1 MNSVRISKPSINFQ
15 TGSSQEIGAA
25 MQGLLELFWLH
36 VSGMS
41 SFPHLLSR
49 FIFWTDETDEAFYS
63 NMSRYIALFM
73 ISFMT
78 CNAPELFALK
88 QPSYHDTPTSILH
101 CGCWVLG
108 IINTDILSPNM
119 SWIIAKDFFLLFFLS
134 LCSKRGLILEI
145 RNGFVCDF
153 EWTIAVR
160 CSSVFVFCVTVVPA
174 AFRPCWNWFWM
185 TAVFLSLVREH
196 AVNLSGGRWI
206 ALPWTFH

>member
-108 IINTDILSPNM
+108 IINADILSPNM
-119 SWIIAKDFFLLFFLS
+119 SWIIAKDFFLLLFFFCFVS
-134 LCSKRGLILEI
+134 LFQKRSDF
-145 RNGFVCDF
+145 RNQK
-153 EWTIAVR
+153 W
-160 CSSVFVFCVTVVPA
+160 FCV
-174 AFRPCWNWFWM
+174 WFWVDDCG
-185 TAVFLSLVREH
+185 AVQFSVCFLCNCCSCC
-196 AVNLSGGRWI
+196 
-206 ALPWTFH
+206 F